1 MKTNNKISQ
10 QTYPDH
16 DTLPPLLENLRKEKQ
31 GQQVPEGYFDT
42 LSPRIVDRIGNRN
55 RQNRLFI
62 ILTTIRKKFVWAPV
76 MATSV
81 IAVLLIFV
89 IPGPKQLPVA
99 PSDEL
104 SQILQKIYPGKVIS
118 NQQINKTLSSIDP
131 ENKSIYSKML
141 FDKTNTGKIVRLEA
155 ELKFALE
162 EYARVQKLLEEK
174 MNRPNSSRKS
184 N

>member
-1 MKTNNKISQ
+1 MIGNRHINIMKTNNKISQ

-104 SQILQKIYPGKVIS
+104 SQILMAYDPSYAEESMLTESEMIDNEIDKSDTFSSGSENSFDSSDTGPTDDEIAEYLK
-118 NQQINKTLSSIDP
+118 NQEIET
-131 ENKSIYSKML
+131 EML
-141 FDKTNTGKIVRLEA
+141 T
-155 ELKFALE
+155 
-162 EYARVQKLLEEK
+162 EY
-174 MNRPNSSRKS
+174 
-184 N
+184 